1 MSEEVQSPPKS
12 DDDNP
17 NRRRKRR
24 RRRRRSAGGED
35 GDSVSAASE
44 GGSRRGHRG
53 RRGTQ
58 AADPNATVNIPTSGK
73 NRRRRR
79 SRRRRG
85 APVSGIARRRALSR
99 TQIEELEDYFNRLD
113 DDLLHLIYKGMG
125 GQPGRIDKKDRV
137 VQLTVRAIAQ
147 GSRVASMLRACH
159 ERERTALAILIQ
171 CGGLAHNGG
180 FHRELCLSLGG
191 QDREWQKVMTSLA
204 NKGLIFSS
212 NVQEEHFFYLLPEPL
227 VEFLL
232 PHLSNE
238 LAVPTFKHDD
248 IQVRE
253 QRPFSPPLDFS
264 ITTLC
269 TYIDQRPPRLTQQ
282 HEIYKTNKE
291 EMDVFF
297 DQLWEAGSDL
307 FHFHIDFLMQHGLVE
322 LRGDS
327 LSVNREVA
335 EEWLQLDRQD
345 QRDLIFRA
353 LDKGF
358 PYAEWVLW
366 AVHAGN
372 GEWVPEQPMSAL
384 YRRWKRGE
392 EWRKRLHEGE
402 YAPSRDNERESWSF
416 AHLVRCGML
425 ELGEW
430 GQEKFYRLTPR
441 AKAMLEPEE
450 DDGFTAFYLTPSFE
464 IMAPAGLAPQL
475 LFRIG
480 ELAELT
486 GCDRA
491 NTYRINEI
499 NIESALNKGWR
510 RDDVL
515 DFLRENSQIGLPEN
529 VEQTLRGWMG
539 YQGDVEFHQTVLLSV
554 HNSRIRKLE
563 SNPELKPF
571 LLHRFVPGLYAVDPS
586 KMDEI
591 NRILNETGFHP
602 SKELNRYPGSPDQV
616 ASRDRLLQ
624 MVADARATS
633 EDPLARAHAADTQ
646 PEDLVCVPGTGK
658 KSKRK
663 SKKSSAP
670 RVSPREARLIAN
682 HAITSGANL
691 ELLYLARDGSR
702 VASSVKPQR
711 LAVTPDGNEVMV
723 GRDLKKDE
731 LRTYR
736 LINIERMR
744 AI

>member
-1 MSEEVQSPPKS
+1 MPS
-12 DDDNP
+12 
-17 NRRRKRR
+17 
-24 RRRRRSAGGED
+24 
-35 GDSVSAASE
+35 
-44 GGSRRGHRG
+44 
-53 RRGTQ
+53 
-58 AADPNATVNIPTSGK
+58 SGK

-85 APVSGIARRRALSR
+85 APVSGISRRRSLSR
-99 TQIEELEDYFNRLD
+99 AQVEELEAYFNRLD
-113 DDLLHLIYKGMG
+113 DALLELIYKGMG
-125 GQPGRIDKKDRV
+125 GQPGRIEKKDRI

-147 GSRVASMLRACH
+147 GSRVASMLRSCH

-180 FHRELCLSLGG
+180 FLRELVLSLGG
-191 QDREWQKVMTSLA
+191 QEREWEKVMASLA
-204 NKGLIFSS
+204 NKGLVFSS
-212 NVQEEHFFYLLPEPL
+212 AIQEEHFFYMVPEPL

-232 PHLSNE
+232 PHLTSE
-238 LAVPTFKHDD
+238 LTVPTFQHED

-269 TYIDQRPPRLTQQ
+269 TYIDQKPPRLTQQ
-282 HEIYKTNKE
+282 HEIYKTHKE
-291 EMDVFF
+291 EMDGFF
-297 DQLWEAGSDL
+297 GQLWEAGSDL

-327 LSVNREVA
+327 ISVNRQVV
-335 EEWLQLDRQD
+335 EEWLNLDRQD

-353 LDKGF
+353 LDKTF
-358 PYAEWVLW
+358 PYAEWALW
-366 AVHAGN
+366 AVHSGK
-372 GEWVPEQPMSAL
+372 GEWVPEQPLSAL

-392 EWRKRLHEGE
+392 EWRKRLHENE
-402 YAPSRDNERESWSF
+402 FVPPRNSERESWSF
-416 AHLVRCGML
+416 APLVRCGML

-441 AKAMLEPEE
+441 ALAMLEPTE

-480 ELAELT
+480 ELGELT

-499 NIESALNKGWR
+499 NIESALSKGWR
-510 RDDVL
+510 RDDIL

-539 YQGDVEFHQTVLLSV
+539 YQGDVEFHQAVLLSV

-563 SNPELKPF
+563 SNPALKPF

-591 NRILNETGFHP
+591 TRILNETGFHP
-602 SKELNRYPGSPDQV
+602 SKELKHYPGSPNQV

-633 EDPLARAHAADTQ
+633 EDPLARAQAADTQ
-646 PEDLVCVPGTGK
+646 PEDLHCVPGTGK
-658 KSKRK
+658 KR
-663 SKKSSAP
+663 SKKGKGSKVP

-691 ELLYLARDGSR
+691 EILYLGRDGSR

-711 LAVTPDGNEVMV
+711 LAVAPDGNEVMV

-736 LINIERMR
+736 LTNIERMR

>member
-1 MSEEVQSPPKS
+1 MSEEVQAPAPSSDSSP
-12 DDDNP
+12 NP
-17 NRRRKRR
+17 RRKRR
-24 RRRRRSAGGED
+24 RRRRRGGGED
-35 GDSVSAASE
+35 NESASTE
-44 GGSRRGHRG
+44 TNSPRRGRRS

-58 AADPNATVNIPTSGK
+58 SADPNTTPSMPSSGK

-99 TQIEELEDYFNRLD
+99 SQVEELEAYFTRLD
-113 DDLLHLIYKGMG
+113 DSLLELIYKGMG
-125 GQPGRIDKKDRV
+125 GQPGRIDKKERV

-180 FHRELCLSLGG
+180 FLRELVLSLGG
-191 QDREWQKVMTSLA
+191 QDREWEKVMTSLA
-204 NKGLIFSS
+204 NKGLVFSS
-212 NVQEEHFFYLLPEPL
+212 AAQDDHFFYMVPEPL

-232 PHLSNE
+232 PHLTAE
-238 LAVPTFKHDD
+238 LKVPTFQHED

-269 TYIDQRPPRLTQQ
+269 TYIDQKPPRLTQQ
-282 HEIYKTNKE
+282 HEIYKTHKE
-291 EMDVFF
+291 EMDGFF
-297 DQLWEAGSDL
+297 SQLWEAGSDL

-327 LSVNREVA
+327 ISVNRQVV
-335 EEWLQLDRQD
+335 EEWLNIDRQD

-353 LDKGF
+353 LDKSF
-358 PYAEWVLW
+358 PYAEWALW
-366 AVHAGN
+366 AVHSGQ
-372 GEWVPEQPMSAL
+372 GEWVPEQPLSAL

-392 EWRKRLHEGE
+392 EWRKRLHEGVFV
-402 YAPSRDNERESWSF
+402 PPRSSERESWSF
-416 AHLVRCGML
+416 APLVRCGML

-441 AKAMLEPEE
+441 ALAMLEPAE

-480 ELAELT
+480 ELGELT

-499 NIESALNKGWR
+499 NIESALSKGWR
-510 RDDVL
+510 RDDIL

-539 YQGDVEFHQTVLLSV
+539 YQGDVEFHQAVLLSV

-563 SNPELKPF
+563 SNPALKPF

-586 KMDEI
+586 KMEEI
-591 NRILNETGFHP
+591 TQILNETGFHP
-602 SKELNRYPGSPDQV
+602 SRELKHYPGSPTQV

-624 MVADARATS
+624 MVAEARATS
-633 EDPLARAHAADTQ
+633 EDPLARAQAADTQ
-646 PEDLVCVPGTGK
+646 PEDLHCVPGTGRK
-658 KSKRK
+658 RPKRK
-663 SKKSSAP
+663 SSKAP

-682 HAITSGANL
+682 QAITTGADL
-691 ELLYLARDGSR
+691 ELLYLGRDGSR
-702 VASSVKPQR
+702 VASTVKPQR
-711 LAVTPDGNEVMV
+711 LAVAPDGNEVMV

-736 LINIERMR
+736 LTNIERMR
-744 AI
+744 AL

>member
-1 MSEEVQSPPKS
+1 MP
-12 DDDNP
+12 
-17 NRRRKRR
+17 
-24 RRRRRSAGGED
+24 A
-35 GDSVSAASE
+35 
-44 GGSRRGHRG
+44 
-53 RRGTQ
+53 
-58 AADPNATVNIPTSGK
+58 SGK

-85 APVSGIARRRALSR
+85 APVSGIARRRSLSR
-99 TQIEELEDYFNRLD
+99 AQVEELEAYFTRLD
-113 DDLLHLIYKGMG
+113 DSLLELIYKGMG
-125 GQPGRIDKKDRV
+125 GQPGRIDKKERV

-147 GSRVASMLRACH
+147 GSRVASMLRSCH

-180 FHRELCLSLGG
+180 FLRELVLSLGG
-191 QDREWQKVMTSLA
+191 QDREWEKVMAALA
-204 NKGLIFSS
+204 NKGLVFSS
-212 NVQEEHFFYLLPEPL
+212 AAEDDHFFYMVPEPL

-232 PHLSNE
+232 PHLTAE
-238 LAVPTFKHDD
+238 LKVPTFQHED

-269 TYIDQRPPRLTQQ
+269 TYIDQKPPRLTQQ
-282 HEIYKTNKE
+282 HEIYKTHKE
-291 EMDVFF
+291 EMDGFF
-297 DQLWEAGSDL
+297 GQLWEAGSDL

-327 LSVNREVA
+327 ISVNRQVV
-335 EEWLQLDRQD
+335 EEWLNIDRQD

-353 LDKGF
+353 LDKSF
-358 PYAEWVLW
+358 PYAEWALW
-366 AVHAGN
+366 AVHSGA
-372 GEWVPEQPMSAL
+372 GEWVPEQPLSAL

-392 EWRKRLHEGE
+392 EWRKRLHEGVFV
-402 YAPSRDNERESWSF
+402 PPRSSERESWSF
-416 AHLVRCGML
+416 APLVRCGML

-441 AKAMLEPEE
+441 ALAMLEPAE
-450 DDGFTAFYLTPSFE
+450 DDGFSAFYLTPSFE

-480 ELAELT
+480 ELGELT

-499 NIESALNKGWR
+499 NIESALSKGWR
-510 RDDVL
+510 RDDIL

-539 YQGDVEFHQTVLLSV
+539 YQGDVEFHQAVLLSV

-563 SNPELKPF
+563 SNPALKPY

-586 KMDEI
+586 QMEEI
-591 NRILNETGFHP
+591 TQILNETGFHP
-602 SKELNRYPGSPDQV
+602 SRELKHYPGSPTEV
-616 ASRDRLLQ
+616 ATRDRLLQ
-624 MVADARATS
+624 MVAEARATS
-633 EDPLARAHAADTQ
+633 EDPLARAQAADTQ
-646 PEDLVCVPGTGK
+646 PEDLHCVPGTGK
-658 KSKRK
+658 KRPKRK
-663 SKKSSAP
+663 GSKAP

-682 HAITSGANL
+682 QAITTGAKV
-691 ELLYLARDGSR
+691 ELLYLGRDGSR
-702 VASSVKPQR
+702 VSSTVKPQR
-711 LAVTPDGNEVMV
+711 LAVAPDGNEVMV

-736 LINIERMR
+736 LTNIERMR
-744 AI
+744 AL